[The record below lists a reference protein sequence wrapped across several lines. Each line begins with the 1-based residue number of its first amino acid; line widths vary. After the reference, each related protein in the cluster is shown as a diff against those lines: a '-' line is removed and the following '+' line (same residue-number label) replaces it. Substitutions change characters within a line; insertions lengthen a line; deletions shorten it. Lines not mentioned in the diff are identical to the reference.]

1 MILRVINKHTKI
13 YIRDDITYD
22 EATEIGL
29 SVDPPSSSLY
39 KPLWREEWIE
49 GATQE
54 EIDEMTEVATQP
66 PSVSERLN
74 DLENTILMLLMQ

>member
-1 MILRVINKHTKI
+1 MILRVIDKHTKM

-22 EATEIGL
+22 EAKEVGL
-29 SVDPPSSSLY
+29 PVDPPSSSLY
-39 KPLWREEWIE
+39 KPLWQEEWVE

-54 EIDEMTEVATQP
+54 EINEMTEVATQP
-66 PSVSERLN
+66 PSVTERLN